1 MQWIAWQLTDSA
13 LPTGGFA
20 HSCGLESAVHQ
31 GIVSDTISLE
41 SFGKRVLS
49 QAVSNILPF
58 VVAGRDASMYKPPD
72 RQEVRVEEEEKLRSQ
87 LGEWARLDR
96 LCHATMSNHVTRRAS
111 EATGN
116 ALLRVVESTFSE
128 TSSTLKALRNYLR
141 KDPTLRGHYA
151 PLFGFV
157 CGIISGGFEV
167 PMIGRMLLFTILRDL
182 MSAATRL
189 SLVGPFEAATIQR
202 RLSIEA
208 EEIIRGTKLSS
219 DVQMDHLTIK
229 YPVMK
234 LNGLN
239 DSKFGEAAD
248 FSIAVWQTDP
258 ILDLIQGS
266 HDQLYSRLFVS

>member
-1 MQWIAWQLTDSA
+1 
-13 LPTGGFA
+13 
-20 HSCGLESAVHQ
+20 
-31 GIVSDTISLE
+31 
-41 SFGKRVLS
+41 
-49 QAVSNILPF
+49 
-58 VVAGRDASMYKPPD
+58 
-72 RQEVRVEEEEKLRSQ
+72 
-87 LGEWARLDR
+87 
-96 LCHATMSNHVTRRAS
+96 
-111 EATGN
+111 
-116 ALLRVVESTFSE
+116 
-128 TSSTLKALRNYLR
+128 
-141 KDPTLRGHYA
+141 
-151 PLFGFV
+151 
-157 CGIISGGFEV
+157 
-167 PMIGRMLLFTILRDL
+167 